1 MRIVTFNVNGI
12 RSAVQKGLWK
22 WVASNNIDVLCLQ
35 EVKASIDQADIEEMN
50 DLGYH
55 ITWFEAEKKG
65 YSGVATFSKI
75 KPENII
81 RGIQN
86 PAFDREGRVLRTD
99 FGDLTLLNCYFP
111 SGSSGEDR
119 HDFKMEFLAYFEEWI
134 RPLKTER
141 SGIIVLGDYN
151 IVHQAL
157 DIHNPE
163 RKDNP
168 SGYRPEERAW
178 MDHWFDSGWQDAFR
192 KMNPDTKSYSWWS
205 YRAGSRQKDKGWRID
220 YCSVSDSLSS
230 FITGCSHDKNA
241 AFSDHCP
248 VVTDIEFN
256 I

>member
-22 WVASNNIDVLCLQ
+22 WVAGKNIDILCLQ
-35 EVKASIDQADIEEMN
+35 EVKAGMEQADLQEIM

-55 ITWFEAEKKG
+55 AEWFEAEKKG
-65 YSGVATFSKI
+65 YSGVATFSKHRPD
-75 KPENII
+75 KVI
-81 RGIQN
+81 RGIAN
-86 PAFDREGRVLRTD
+86 EVFDREGRVLRTD
-99 FGDLTLLNCYFP
+99 FGDLTVLNCYFP

-119 HDFKMEFLAYFEEWI
+119 HEFKMEFLEYFGKWI
-134 RPLKTER
+134 KPVRAER
-141 SGIIVLGDYN
+141 TRSIVLGDYN

-157 DIHNPE
+157 DIHNPT

-178 MDHWFDSGWQDAFR
+178 MDEWFNSGWKDAFR
-192 KMNPDTKSYSWWS
+192 EMNPDLQSFSWWS

-220 YCSVSDSLSS
+220 YCSVSESFAGSIISS
-230 FITGCSHDKNA
+230 FHDKDA

-248 VVTDIEFN
+248 VITDLN
-256 I
+256 L